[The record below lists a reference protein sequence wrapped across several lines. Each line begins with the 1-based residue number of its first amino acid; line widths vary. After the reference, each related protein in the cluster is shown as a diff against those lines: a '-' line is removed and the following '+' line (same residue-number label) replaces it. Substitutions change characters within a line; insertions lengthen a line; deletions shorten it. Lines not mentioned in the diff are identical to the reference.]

1 MSTFDDRKTTGVVF
15 NIQKY
20 SVHDGPGIRTIVFT
34 KGCPLSCRWC
44 SNPESQSLRPQMAF
58 NPGRCISPA
67 KCDFCIPSCPYGS
80 IRAENGALS
89 IDCSRCA
96 ECESIACAAAC
107 PAQSL
112 IVYGKS
118 RTVEDVLRVVA
129 QDSIFYSRSGGGM
142 TISGGEP
149 LLHPEF
155 CAELFDRLH
164 AESIPCAVDTCGEV
178 PWQAFETVL
187 PHTGL
192 FLYDLK
198 AMDSDLHR
206 RLTGRGNERI
216 LANLRTLDETGVPVE
231 IRMPVVPGLNDSPE
245 EFAAAGRF
253 LSGLRHL
260 TGVRLLAYH
269 SFARSKYE
277 SVGHEV
283 TLPDVPSPSPEHR
296 ETLAKILTGFGV
308 NVLEV

>member
-1 MSTFDDRKTTGVVF
+1 MSKVRIVGIKHLA
-15 NIQKY
+15 
-20 SVHDGPGIRTIVFT
+20 VHDGPGIRSTVFL
-34 KGCPLSCRWC
+34 KGCPLRCLWC
-44 SNPESQSLRPQMAF
+44 HNPESVRPEPELALRQ
-58 NPGRCISPA
+58 G
-67 KCDFCIPSCPYGS
+67 KCVGCG
-80 IRAENGALS
+80 
-89 IDCSRCA
+89 
-96 ECESIACAAAC
+96 ACAAVCSCHHVAGNIHTIDRKNC
-107 PAQSL
+107 VGCGRCVEVCLFDAL
-112 IVYGKS
+112 TLYGQEM
-118 RTVEDVLRVVA
+118 TIDAVTAEVLR
-129 QDSIFYSRSGGGM
+129 DRIFYAESGGGV
-142 TISGGEP
+142 TVSGGEP

-164 AESIPCAVDTCGEV
+164 AENISCAVDTCGEV
-178 PWQAFETVL
+178 PWKSFETVL

-296 ETLAKILTGFGV
+296 RKLADILIGFGV
-308 NVLEV
+308 NVLEK